1 MFLRLIH
8 AFTCVGMLPSQYY
21 HFCQLA
27 SLGTVGK
34 RYTDSGNIWHDI
46 NTLSMYII
54 VYKSK
59 GYIDAI
65 EFCAQASMSHAIDEV
80 KARSEYKTSGEVS

>member
-1 MFLRLIH
+1 
-8 AFTCVGMLPSQYY
+8 
-21 HFCQLA
+21 
-27 SLGTVGK
+27 
-34 RYTDSGNIWHDI
+34 
-46 NTLSMYII
+46 MYII

-80 KARSEYKTSGEVS
+80 KARSEYKTNGEVSLYYDNRDLFIYL

>member
-1 MFLRLIH
+1 
-8 AFTCVGMLPSQYY
+8 
-21 HFCQLA
+21 
-27 SLGTVGK
+27 
-34 RYTDSGNIWHDI
+34 
-46 NTLSMYII
+46 MYII

-80 KARSEYKTSGEVS
+80 KAHLEYKTSGEVS

>member
-1 MFLRLIH
+1 MHLLVLVCCH
-8 AFTCVGMLPSQYY
+8 PSTTISANW
-21 HFCQLA
+21 HPLVQLER
-27 SLGTVGK
+27 GT
-34 RYTDSGNIWHDI
+34 YSGNFWHDI

-54 VYKSK
+54 VNKSK

-80 KARSEYKTSGEVS
+80 KAHSEYKTSGKVS